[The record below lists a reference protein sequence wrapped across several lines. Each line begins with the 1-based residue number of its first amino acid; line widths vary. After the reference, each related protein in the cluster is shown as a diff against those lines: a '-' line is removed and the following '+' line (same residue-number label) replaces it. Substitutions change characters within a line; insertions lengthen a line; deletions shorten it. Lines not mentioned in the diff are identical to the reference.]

1 MVFFRIAPRSAYRR
15 IRITITATFPDA
27 RAHPARVGNFIND
40 GPRIDHRGNREDR
53 DDNSYALSRHEGSG
67 GRHYG
72 GTEMIALTREDW
84 AEIYYALE
92 TKALALRQGRY
103 EPEDTPGEDAQWL
116 AHIDALREKV
126 GPDGI
131 TAARDGVTPT
141 K

>member
-1 MVFFRIAPRSAYRR
+1 MFFRIAPRSACRR

-27 RAHPARVGNFIND
+27 RANPARVGNLIND
-40 GPRIDHRGNREDR
+40 GPRTDHRGNREDR
-53 DDNSYALSRHEGSG
+53 DDNSYALSRYEESE

-72 GTEMIALTREDW
+72 GAEMITLTREDW

-103 EPEDTPGEDAQWL
+103 DPEDTPGEDTRWL
-116 AHIDALREKV
+116 AHLDAVREKI

-131 TAARDGVTPT
+131 TAARAGITPT